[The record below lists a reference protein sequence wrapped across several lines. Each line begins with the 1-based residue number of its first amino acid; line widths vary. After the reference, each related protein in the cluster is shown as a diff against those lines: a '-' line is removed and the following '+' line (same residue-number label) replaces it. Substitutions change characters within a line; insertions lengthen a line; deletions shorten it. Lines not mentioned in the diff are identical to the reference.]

1 MKDKVRVAG
10 GQGFWGDLLTAP
22 IDQVRKGPI
31 DYLMLDYLAEVTMS
45 ILQKQM
51 NRDPKAGY
59 ARDFV
64 SLMQEI
70 LPDCVEK
77 NIKVLSNAGGVNVTG
92 CAEGIANVARELGLQ
107 GKVKIGVITGDDVL
121 DRLDEFIANGVAINS
136 MDDGTP
142 LAAIRDKVQSANV
155 YLGAEALVEALAKG
169 ANVIVG
175 GRLTDTGLTLAPL
188 MHEFGWSF
196 EDWDKVSAGTI
207 AGHIIECGA
216 QSSGGNCQYEWQTIP
231 DMVNIGFPIIEA
243 SPNGEF
249 VVTKHEGTG
258 GRVNIQSVKE
268 QLLYEM
274 GDPHEYITP
283 DVVADFASI
292 QLEAAGENRVR
303 VFGIT
308 GHPKTDFYKVSI
320 AYTGGWKAV
329 GTLVYSWPDAFEKA
343 QAADKILRERLKNLG
358 LEFEVIL
365 TEYVGVNATHGHLA
379 WNADTFVRN
388 GRNAATNDNEYTA
401 QDTHLSDEAS
411 LTADKSVR
419 VPSDIPEVQFR
430 IGVRGQNKADVE
442 RFTKEIA
449 PLILTGPP
457 AVTGFAGGRPK
468 VEEIMAYFPAL
479 IPKSLIETKVDIVEA

>member
-1 MKDKVRVAG
+1 MKEKVRVAG

-45 ILQKQM
+45 IVQKQKQ
-51 NRDPKAGY
+51 RDPTAGY

-64 SLMQEI
+64 TLMREI

-77 NIKVLSNAGGVNVTG
+77 DIKVLSNAGGVNVEG
-92 CAEGIANVARELGLQ
+92 CANAIKDVAVELGLQ
-107 GKVKIGVITGDDVL
+107 GKVKIGVITGDDIL
-121 DRLDEFIANGVAINS
+121 DRLDSFLEQGVEINS

-155 YLGAEALVEALAKG
+155 YLGAEALVEALGKG

-196 EDWDKVSAGTI
+196 DDWDKVSAGTI

-216 QSSGGNCQYEWQTIP
+216 QSSGGNCQYDWENIP
-231 DMVNIGFPIIEA
+231 DLANVGFPIVEA

-249 VVTKHEGTG
+249 VITKHEGTG
-258 GRVNIQSVKE
+258 GRVNVQSVKE

-274 GDPHEYITP
+274 GDPKAYITP
-283 DVVADFASI
+283 DVVADFSSI
-292 QLEAAGENRVR
+292 QLAPDGPDRVR

-308 GHPKTDFYKVSI
+308 GNPKTDFYKVSI
-320 AYTGGWKAV
+320 AYSAGWKAV
-329 GTLVYSWPDAFEKA
+329 GTLVYAWPDAYKKA
-343 QAADKILRERLKNLG
+343 QAADKILRERLDRLG
-358 LEFEVIL
+358 LEFDLIL

-379 WNADTFVRN
+379 GVRTLLSATDDAS
-388 GRNAATNDNEYTA
+388 AAVTNDKHILAGGTG
-401 QDTHLSDEAS
+401 D
-411 LTADKSVR
+411 ADRSVHA
-419 VPSDIPEVQFR
+419 PSDIPEVQLR
-430 IGVRGQNKADVE
+430 IAVRGQSKADIE

-479 IPKSLIETKVDIVEA
+479 IPKSLILTKVEIVEA

>member
-1 MKDKVRVAG
+1 MKDIVTVAG

-22 IDQVRKGPI
+22 VDQVRKGPI

-45 ILQKQM
+45 ILQKQRA
-51 NRDPKAGY
+51 RDPQAGF

-64 SLMQEI
+64 SLMREI

-92 CAEGIANVARELGLQ
+92 CAEGIRQAAVDLGLS
-107 GKVKIGVITGDDVL
+107 GKVKIGVVTGDDIL
-121 DRLDEFIANGVAINS
+121 DKLDDFLAQGVEINS
-136 MDDGTP
+136 MDDGSP
-142 LAAIRDKVQSANV
+142 LADIRDRVQSANV
-155 YLGAEALVEALAKG
+155 YLGAAPLVEALGRG

-196 EDWDKVSAGTI
+196 DDWNKVSAGTI

-216 QSSGGNCQYEWQTIP
+216 QCSGGNCQYDWQTIP
-231 DMVNIGFPIIEA
+231 DMANIGFPLIKA

-249 VVTKHEGTG
+249 IITKHEGTG
-258 GRVNIQSVKE
+258 GRVNVQSVSE

-274 GDPHEYITP
+274 GDPKAYITP
-283 DVVADFASI
+283 DVVADFSSI
-292 QLEAAGENRVR
+292 QLEDAGENKVR
-303 VFGIT
+303 VFGIK
-308 GHPKTDFYKVSI
+308 GGPKTDFYKVSI
-320 AYTGGWKAV
+320 AYSDGWKSV
-329 GTLVYSWPDAFEKA
+329 GTLVYAWPDAYEKA
-343 QAADKILRERLKNLG
+343 KAADRILRERLDRLG
-358 LEFEVIL
+358 LKFDHIL
-365 TEYVGVNATHGHLA
+365 TEFVGVNATHGHLGER
-379 WNADTFVRN
+379 TVI
-388 GRNAATNDNEYTA
+388 NAA
-401 QDTHLSDEAS
+401 
-411 LTADKSVR
+411 
-419 VPSDIPEVQFR
+419 DIPEVQFR
-430 IGVRGQNKADVE
+430 IGVRGHNKADIE